1 MIRNSMQSTNVKSR
15 IEKLKKEIN
24 TLIHEFKGNE
34 LQAYVVPIANEIREL
49 ERQISRYEKI
59 TSGTLVDAVR
69 YLQDSPTP
77 IANIGELMTCLRIA
91 NKLTQEQMAAK
102 LGWHQSN
109 LSRFESEN
117 YSAQTIKN
125 VVEYAGALGI
135 SLKVVPHVPI
145 TLNAGTSLYKTFRE
159 TVLGKVETLDTN
171 IKTDGSL
178 FSPVESTTGELDVKV
193 VEVSR
198 VDGV

>member
-1 MIRNSMQSTNVKSR
+1 MIRNPIQLGSAKSR

-24 TLIHEFKGNE
+24 DLIRQFKGNE
-34 LQAYVVPIANEIREL
+34 LQAYVVPVANEIREL
-49 ERQISRYEKI
+49 ERQILRYEKI
-59 TSGTLVDAVR
+59 TSGSLVDSVR
-69 YLQDSPTP
+69 YLQDCPTP
-77 IANIGELMTCLRIA
+77 IANIGELMTSLRIA

-102 LGWHQSN
+102 LGWQQPN

-135 SLKVVPHVPI
+135 SLKVVPQVPI
-145 TLNAGTSLYKTFRE
+145 TLHAGTSFYRSFRE
-159 TVLGKVETLDTN
+159 TVLGKVETLDTT

-178 FSPVESTTGELDVKV
+178 ISPVENTTGELDVKV
-193 VEVSR
+193 IEISNIEAE
-198 VDGV
+198 